1 MKQIIYL
8 VLSITCFQCFSQ
20 THKAVYSAKI
30 EANPITGD
38 TSFGDEVNPLL
49 ENNEFYLYFDKEQ
62 SYYTSKNVENNQKD
76 MSDAVGMSYDPIKY
90 NFKSNSFEINV
101 EADKLYKY
109 IYTSNVNWEITNET
123 KEIAGYTC
131 IKANGIISG
140 IINPNQK
147 FNIIAWFAP
156 EVAYPVGPG
165 RYAGLP
171 GIIVYSV
178 FQNYYIYKLESIK
191 FNDNSLDI
199 NSIEY
204 QGEPMTQEQYIEYLK
219 S

>member
-1 MKQIIYL
+1 MKYA
-8 VLSITCFQCFSQ
+8 ITLFFLFMVFFGFSQ

-62 SYYTSKNVENNQKD
+62 SYYTSENVENNTKD
-76 MSDAVGMSYDPIKY
+76 MSDAIGMTYYPLKY
-90 NFKSNSFEINV
+90 NFNNNSFQKV
-101 EADKLYKY
+101 AEADKLY
-109 IYTSNVNWEITNET
+109 IYEYTNNVDWEITNES

-131 IKANGIISG
+131 LKANGILKELSDTS
-140 IINPNQK
+140 K
-147 FNIIAWFAP
+147 TFKLEAWFAP

-165 RYAGLP
+165 NYAGLP
-171 GIIVYSV
+171 GIIVYLV
-178 FQNYYIYKLESIK
+178 YENYFVYKLESIK
-191 FNDNSLDI
+191 FNNNTLDI
-199 NSIEY
+199 NSIKFEGV
-204 QGEPMTQEQYIEYLK
+204 QMTKEHYIEYLK